1 LVYLTFVQAVGWQWK
16 KTEQKMSSFP
26 FPEGS
31 TEQDEASEELGE
43 DGGSEE
49 ATREKPDFV
58 GLRLDR
64 TGSRLAF
71 L

>member
-1 LVYLTFVQAVGWQWK
+1 
-16 KTEQKMSSFP
+16 MSSFP